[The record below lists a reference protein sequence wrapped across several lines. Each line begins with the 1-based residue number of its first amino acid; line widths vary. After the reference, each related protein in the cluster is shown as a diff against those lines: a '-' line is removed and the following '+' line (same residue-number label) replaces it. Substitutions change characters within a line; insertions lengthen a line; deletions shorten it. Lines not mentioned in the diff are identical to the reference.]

1 MVSTRSSTR
10 ALRWLPSTPA
20 QPSILGD
27 FPGYPP
33 FGGGAVTNSGA
44 ATSLILAGANF
55 SGPISG
61 PLSLVAGATDV
72 LSGANTYT
80 GTTTINSGGILQF
93 GEGGATGSIGAGAI
107 SEAGTLII
115 NCDNAVT
122 LNPISGAGDLQQFGT
137 GVTSINAANTYTGGT
152 TISAG
157 VLAIGAS
164 GALGSGSIA

>member
-1 MVSTRSSTR
+1 M
-10 ALRWLPSTPA
+10 
-20 QPSILGD
+20 GD
-27 FPGYPP
+27 FPSYPP
-33 FGGGAVTNSGA
+33 FGDGAVTHSGA
-44 ATSLILAGANF
+44 ATSLILAGAKF

-61 PLSLVAGATDV
+61 PLSLVAGATDA

-80 GTTTINSGGILQF
+80 GTTTINSVGILQF
-93 GEGGATGSIGAGAI
+93 GDGGATGSIGVGAI
-107 SEAGTLII
+107 SDAGTLII
-115 NCDNAVT
+115 DRNNAVKLT
-122 LNPISGAGDLQQFGT
+122 NPISGAGDLQQLGT